1 MKTVIITGASKGI
14 GAEIATLFAEN
25 GYNVV
30 INYFKHELKAKNL
43 CNKLLK
49 MGANAIY
56 CKADVSNEDD
66 VKMLVNT
73 TLNTFKSIDVLI
85 NNAGISK
92 FDLVQDTSLD
102 DLNKLLS
109 VNSVGTFLCCKHAVK
124 NMISN
129 KCGKIINISS
139 MWGLVGSSMETA
151 YSMSKSAIIS
161 FTKGLAKELGPSN
174 INVNCICP
182 GVINTDMI
190 KDLSEDTVNTLKEN
204 TPLLRIGTPKDVAN
218 LALFLA
224 SDEASFITGQVISVD
239 GGITL

>member
-1 MKTVIITGASKGI
+1 
-14 GAEIATLFAEN
+14 
-25 GYNVV
+25 
-30 INYFKHELKAKNL
+30 
-43 CNKLLK
+43 
-49 MGANAIY
+49 
-56 CKADVSNEDD
+56 
-66 VKMLVNT
+66 
-73 TLNTFKSIDVLI
+73 
-85 NNAGISK
+85 
-92 FDLVQDTSLD
+92 
-102 DLNKLLS
+102 
-109 VNSVGTFLCCKHAVK
+109 
-124 NMISN
+124 MISN
-129 KCGKIINISS
+129 KYGKIINISS

-190 KDLSEDTVNTLKEN
+190 KDLNEDTINTLKEN